1 MELDDSQKVAVSHM
15 DGPLQVKAGP
25 GSGKTRVIVG
35 KVLALVEQGVSQDS
49 ILCMTFTEKAADEMR
64 RRLHEKGVGD
74 VWVGT
79 MHALCLEILKSN
91 SITTSIS
98 DDTIIFGEMARLA
111 WCYRNIESLNI
122 DEDVINL
129 SRSLQKTCLKILN
142 AIRLA
147 KREMIS
153 DEDLE
158 MHIKDTDAPQLKEL
172 LKVYRA
178 YDKYKL
184 EKNLIDYEDMVVMTV
199 KYLEQDSQML
209 KHYGEK
215 FRYVLVDE
223 FQDNNYAQF
232 MLASLL
238 ATSDNITVVG
248 DEDQSIMGF
257 QGAFGGIFEEFTDR
271 YENQNSVILTQNY
284 RCSDNISAVSTQLLK
299 ADAATKLKDMHVT
312 KGEGEPVMVVAASG
326 EAAERQFVADTIKEL
341 DVSSKSIAILC
352 RTNLQCQKFAETL
365 RHNGIPTTLA
375 GIGNILHNT
384 LVAQIISL
392 LKIANSPY
400 TSGLEISHILKI
412 DGIHEHNIRVLNTKA
427 RYNRDESTDGIFSIL
442 EDYSG
447 SDQDAEIQE
456 IGSRLHRLADEAKSA
471 TVLEVLYKIMIEYTD
486 AYKKNAN
493 TESADSVRNV
503 NILNRLYRI
512 AEDYTKHY
520 NIGLSD
526 FIAYLDLADDSTG
539 DGEHDYVDTAD
550 AINIM
555 TIHKSKGKE
564 FDVVFVTGLYDDN
577 LPGRYKPDEFE
588 IPQELLKGKG
598 RVRDLEE
605 AYMLEQR
612 HLLYVAMT
620 RAKDVLYLTYPK
632 QAKDAKKERLPSVF
646 LDDVSFRSNPYINT
660 IEHVGTLQNSL
671 PPKDELDAEIFRIQE
686 DACKAIRESRP
697 GAAIHNVL
705 YMAEMLHLREN
716 GTNDGFDPGLLLD
729 VNIPR
734 MSLPPQPKGRLVYG
748 NNLTLSATTIDTY
761 QKCPLQFKYREILK
775 VPQKPSIYTT
785 KGSIIHDAI
794 EQLAN
799 DQLDKREPNIAKT
812 KTKAKEQ
819 MDAVRYMHDRPTFEN
834 VYSTLDDII
843 DRYVAWNDSSKN
855 TLIGSE
861 VKFEIMMDK
870 ITYTGRIDRI
880 ETDVDGNYIVVD
892 FKTGKSMITK
902 KEVTTHPQTNIY
914 AAAIKDKYG
923 SLPSKVS
930 LYYLERDTFRDYV
943 VDEQSLQSGLKMV
956 QQTAE
961 SIIAED
967 FTAKPSKNACMFCPY
982 KNICPSVLSE

>member
-1 MELDDSQKVAVSHM
+1 MELDDSQRVAVSHLY
-15 DGPLQVKAGP
+15 GPLQVKAGP

-35 KVLALVEQGVSQDS
+35 KVVALVEQGVSQDS
-49 ILCMTFTEKAADEMR
+49 ILCMTFTDKAADEMR

-158 MHIKDTDAPQLKEL
+158 MHIKDNDAPQLKEL

-209 KHYGEK
+209 KYYGEK

-271 YENQNSVILTQNY
+271 YKNQNSVMLTQNY

-312 KGEGEPVMVVAASG
+312 KGEGEPVMVVAAFNE
-326 EAAERQFVADTIKEL
+326 EAEHQFVADTIKGL

-365 RHNGIPTTLA
+365 RYNGIPTTLA

-392 LKIANSPY
+392 LKIANSPH

-412 DGIHEHNIRVLNTKA
+412 DGIYEHNIRALNTKA
-427 RYNRDESTDGIFSIL
+427 RYNKDESTDGVFSIL

-486 AYKKNAN
+486 VYKKNAN

-503 NILNRLYRI
+503 NILNRLYHI

-577 LPGRYKPDEFE
+577 LPGKYKPDEFE

-620 RAKDVLYLTYPK
+620 RAKDMLYLTYPK

-646 LDDVSFRSNPYINT
+646 LDDVSFRSNPYIDM

-705 YMAEMLHLREN
+705 HMAEMLHLREN

-729 VNIPR
+729 VNMPR
-734 MSLPPQPKGRLVYG
+734 MGLPPQPKGRLVYG
-748 NNLTLSATTIDTY
+748 NNLTLSATTIEPY

-775 VPQKPSIYTT
+775 VPQKPSIHLT

-799 DQLDKREPNIAKT
+799 DQLDKREPNIAKI
-812 KTKAKEQ
+812 KTKVKEK

-861 VKFEIMMDK
+861 VKFKIIIDK

-880 ETDVDGNYIVVD
+880 ETDADGNYIVVD
-892 FKTGKSMITK
+892 FKTGKSIISK
-902 KEVTTHPQTNIY
+902 KEITTHPQTNIY

-923 SLPSKVS
+923 SLPTKVS
-930 LYYLERDTFRDYV
+930 LYYLEKDTFRDYM
-943 VDEQSLQSGLKMV
+943 VDEQSLQSGLEIV
-956 QQTAE
+956 QDAAK

-967 FTAKPSKNACMFCPY
+967 FTAKPSKSVCMFCPY
-982 KNICPSVLSE
+982 RNICPSVLSE

>member
-1 MELDDSQKVAVSHM
+1 MELDDSQRDAVSHM
-15 DGPLQVKAGP
+15 VGPLQVKAGP

-64 RRLHEKGVGD
+64 RRLCEKGVGD

-98 DDTIIFGEMARLA
+98 DDTVIFSEMARLA

-129 SRSLQKTCLKILN
+129 SRSLQKTCLKILSS
-142 AIRLA
+142 IRLA

-158 MHIKDTDAPQLKEL
+158 THIKDNDAPQLKEL

-178 YDKYKL
+178 YDKYKR
-184 EKNLIDYEDMVVMTV
+184 EKNFIDYEDMVAMTV

-209 KHYGEK
+209 KYYGEK

-257 QGAFGGIFEEFTDR
+257 QGAFGGIFEEFTGR
-271 YENQNSVILTQNY
+271 YLNQNSVTLTQNY

-299 ADAATKLKDMHVT
+299 ADTAIQLKDIHVT
-312 KGEGEPVMVVAASG
+312 KGEGEQVMVVATSD
-326 EAAERQFVADTIKEL
+326 EAAERQFVADAIKEL

-365 RHNGIPTTLA
+365 RYNGIPTTLV

-392 LKIANSPY
+392 LKIANSPH

-412 DGIHEHNIRVLNTKA
+412 DGIHEHTIRALNTKA
-427 RYNRDESTDGIFSIL
+427 RYNRDESTDGVFSIL
-442 EDYSG
+442 EYYSG
-447 SDQDAEIQE
+447 SDQDDIIRE
-456 IGSRLHRLADEAKSA
+456 IGSRLRRLADEAKSA
-471 TVLEVLYKIMIEYTD
+471 TVLEVLYKIMTEYTD
-486 AYKKNAN
+486 VYKKNAN
-493 TESADSVRNV
+493 TESTDSVRNV
-503 NILNRLYRI
+503 DILNRLYHI

-520 NIGLSD
+520 DLGLSD
-526 FIAYLDLADDSTG
+526 FIAYLDFADDSTG
-539 DGEHDYVDTAD
+539 DGEHDYVGTAD

-588 IPQELLKGKG
+588 MPQELLKGKG

-620 RAKDVLYLTYPK
+620 RAKDMLYLTYPR
-632 QAKDAKKERLPSVF
+632 QAKGAKKERLPSAF
-646 LDDVSFRSNPYINT
+646 LDDVSFRSNPRIKMM
-660 IEHVGTLQNSL
+660 EHVGTLQNSL

-697 GAAIHNVL
+697 EAAIRNVL
-705 YMAEMLHLREN
+705 HMAEMLHLREN
-716 GTNDGFDPGLLLD
+716 GTNNGFDPDLLLD
-729 VNIPR
+729 VNMPR
-734 MSLPPQPKGRLVYG
+734 MSLPPQPKVRPVYG
-748 NNLTLSATTIDTY
+748 NNLTLSATAIDTY

-775 VPQKPSIYTT
+775 IPQKPSIHLT
-785 KGSIIHDAI
+785 KGSIIHGAI
-794 EQLAN
+794 ERLAN
-799 DQLDKREPNIAKT
+799 DQLDKREPDIAKT
-812 KTKAKEQ
+812 KTKAKEK
-819 MDAVRYMHDRPTFEN
+819 MDAVRYMHDRPTFET
-834 VYSTLDDII
+834 VYGTLDDII

-861 VKFEIMMDK
+861 VKFEIIIDK
-870 ITYTGRIDRI
+870 ISYKGKIDRI
-880 ETDVDGNYIVVD
+880 ETDADGNYVVVD
-892 FKTGKSMITK
+892 FKTGKSIMTK

-923 SLPSKVS
+923 SLPTKVS
-930 LYYLERDTFRDYV
+930 LYYLERDAFRDYM
-943 VDEQSLQSGLKMV
+943 VDEQSLQSGLEMV
-956 QQTAE
+956 QQTAK

-982 KNICPSVLSE
+982 KGICPSVLSE

>member
-1 MELDDSQKVAVSHM
+1 MELDDSQRVAVSHLY
-15 DGPLQVKAGP
+15 GPLQVKAGP

-35 KVLALVEQGVSQDS
+35 KVVALVEQGVSQDS
-49 ILCMTFTEKAADEMR
+49 ILCMTFTDKAADEMR

-158 MHIKDTDAPQLKEL
+158 MHIKDNDAPQLKEL

-209 KHYGEK
+209 KYYGEK

-271 YENQNSVILTQNY
+271 YKNQNSVMLTQNY

-312 KGEGEPVMVVAASG
+312 KGEGEPVMVVAAFNE
-326 EAAERQFVADTIKEL
+326 EAEHQFVADTIKGL

-365 RHNGIPTTLA
+365 RYNGIPTTLA

-392 LKIANSPY
+392 LKIANSPH

-412 DGIHEHNIRVLNTKA
+412 DGIYEHNIRALNTKA
-427 RYNRDESTDGIFSIL
+427 RYNKDESTDGVFSIL

-486 AYKKNAN
+486 VYKKNAN

-503 NILNRLYRI
+503 NILNRLYHI

-577 LPGRYKPDEFE
+577 LPGKYKPDEFE

-620 RAKDVLYLTYPK
+620 RAKDMLYLTYPK

-646 LDDVSFRSNPYINT
+646 LDDVSFRSNPYIDI

-705 YMAEMLHLREN
+705 HMAEMLHLREN

-729 VNIPR
+729 VNMPR
-734 MSLPPQPKGRLVYG
+734 MGLPPQPKGRLVYG
-748 NNLTLSATTIDTY
+748 NNLTLSATTIEPY

-775 VPQKPSIYTT
+775 VPQKPSIHLT

-799 DQLDKREPNIAKT
+799 DQLDKREPNIAKI
-812 KTKAKEQ
+812 KTKVKEK

-861 VKFEIMMDK
+861 VKFKIIIDK

-880 ETDVDGNYIVVD
+880 ETDADGNYIVVD
-892 FKTGKSMITK
+892 FKTGKSIISK
-902 KEVTTHPQTNIY
+902 KEITTHPQTNIY

-923 SLPSKVS
+923 SLPTKVS
-930 LYYLERDTFRDYV
+930 LYYLEKDTFRDYM
-943 VDEQSLQSGLKMV
+943 VDEQSLQSGLEIV
-956 QQTAE
+956 QEAAK

-967 FTAKPSKNACMFCPY
+967 FTAKPSKSVCMFCPY
-982 KNICPSVLSE
+982 RNICPSVLSE